1 MIEVHSDVLVEAFY
15 GDGWDSSNRSTVR
28 PISREEAA
36 RRDAAGEP
44 YAVVLAALGQELPVG
59 VLHVAWAEHYLG
71 LWRFDALGRR
81 VFEAD
86 LRRLEPGRLFL
97 RHLAEWRYEQQDLP
111 DLSDEAWRRTI
122 DLYPDGKNS
131 QGLYP
136 RGRLGGS
143 THTLVDLPRDLWW
156 LPVPEFGRWEHLL
169 AAPQFGLQGT
179 IRLVEETAD
188 IALRPTTGAAEPFG
202 WRPPVPAAA
211 APWLDELFT
220 PGFKFTHRH
229 RSEPLI
235 IEPVRTV
242 TDIALPTGQLA
253 VCDPSYLPDGH
264 EGDPLVIEV
273 PPGVYPVQETGAGY
287 EDEMFGDRFTARDT
301 YAVRLLVSEKPT
313 ASWTMAIPPGED
325 VRLLRDGQYLGFD
338 VDSATGCFVD
348 STARTELGRRY
359 MRALTSGGGEDV
371 HDTDDGYSKVTDD
384 ATGAE
389 LVTFMLGGDGV
400 YPVWVGRGDTGEVTT
415 VIVANSFEVG
425 CLKPLTP

>member
-1 MIEVHSDVLVEAFY
+1 MHSEVLVEAVY
-15 GDGWDSSNRSTVR
+15 GDGWDPSNRSTVR
-28 PISREEAA
+28 PIPREEAA

-44 YAVVLAALGQELPVG
+44 YAVVFTALGQELPMA
-59 VLHVAWAEHYLG
+59 VLHVAWSEQYLG
-71 LWRFDALGRR
+71 FWRFDSSGRR

-111 DLSDEAWRRTI
+111 DRSDEALRWTV

-131 QGLYP
+131 RGLYP

-169 AAPQFGLQGT
+169 AAGQLGLHGT
-179 IRLVEETAD
+179 VEIVEETAN
-188 IALRPTTGAAEPFG
+188 IAPQSTTGAAEPFG
-202 WRPPVPAAA
+202 WRPPVPAT
-211 APWLDELFT
+211 APWPDELFT
-220 PGFKFTHRH
+220 PGFRFVHRH
-229 RSEPLI
+229 RSEPLT

-242 TDIALPTGQLA
+242 IDISLPSGRLA
-253 VCDPSYLPDGH
+253 VCDPSYLPDGQ

-273 PPGVYPVQETGAGY
+273 PRVVYPVQETGASY

-301 YAVRLLVSEKPT
+301 YAVRLLVSQKPT
-313 ASWTMAIPPGED
+313 VSWTMAIPPGED
-325 VRLLRDGQYLGFD
+325 ARLLRDGQCFGFG

-348 STARTELGRRY
+348 PTARTELGRRY
-359 MRALTSGGGEDV
+359 VRALTSGGGEDV
-371 HDTDDGYSKVTDD
+371 HGTDDGYSKVTDD

-400 YPVWVGRGDTGEVTT
+400 HPVWVGRDASGEVTA
-415 VIVANSFEVG
+415 VVVANSFEVG
-425 CLKPLTP
+425 YLEPLDE

>member
-1 MIEVHSDVLVEAFY
+1 MTEVHSDMLVEAFY
-15 GDGWDSSNRSTVR
+15 GDGWDALNRSTVR
-28 PISREEAA
+28 PIPREEAA

-44 YAVVLAALGQELPVG
+44 YAVVLAALGQELPIA
-59 VLHVAWAEHYLG
+59 VLHVAWSEHYLG
-71 LWRFDALGRR
+71 LWRFDSLGRR

-86 LRRLEPGRLFL
+86 LRRLEPKRLFL

-143 THTLVDLPRDLWW
+143 TRTLVDLPRDLWW

-169 AAPQFGLQGT
+169 TAPQFGLQGT
-179 IRLVEETAD
+179 FKLVEETSD
-188 IALRPTTGAAEPFG
+188 IAPQPATGAAEPFG

-211 APWLDELFT
+211 PWPEELFT
-220 PGFKFTHRH
+220 PGLRFTHRH
-229 RSEPLI
+229 RSKPLT

-242 TDIALPTGQLA
+242 TEIALPTGQLA
-253 VCDPSYLPDGH
+253 VCDPSYLPTGT

-273 PPGVYPVQETGAGY
+273 PPGVYPVQETGASY

-301 YAVRLLVSEKPT
+301 YAVRLLVNQKPT
-313 ASWTMAIPPGED
+313 TRWTMAVPPGKD
-325 VRLLRDGQYLGFD
+325 VRLLRDGQYFGFG

-359 MRALTSGGGEDV
+359 MRALTSGGGEGV
-371 HDTDDGYSKVTDD
+371 HDTEDGYSKVTDD
-384 ATGAE
+384 ATGAG
-389 LVTFMLGGDGV
+389 LVTFVLGGDGV
-400 YPVWVGRGDTGEVTT
+400 YPVWVGRDDMGEVTA
-415 VIVANSFEVG
+415 VVVADGFEVG
-425 CLKPLTP
+425 CLEPLTP